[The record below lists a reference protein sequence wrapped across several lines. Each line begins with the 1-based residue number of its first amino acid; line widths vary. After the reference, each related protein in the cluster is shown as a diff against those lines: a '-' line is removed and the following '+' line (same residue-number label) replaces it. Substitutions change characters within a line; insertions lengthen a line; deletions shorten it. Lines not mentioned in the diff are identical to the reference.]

1 VNDSDGVRLGSVRE
15 WEGVGKRTATWGTDR
30 AVSKEEAKRSKPLA
44 KLCLRTV
51 DVLLGRLL
59 GLLSFG
65 LGDLIGRRLLDRLFG
80 DLGFGHVAQGVSR
93 S

>member
-1 VNDSDGVRLGSVRE
+1 MVNDSEGVRLGSVRE
-15 WEGVGKRTATWGTDR
+15 WEGVGRRTVTWGTDR
-30 AVSKEEAKRSKPLA
+30 VVSDKESKRSKR
-44 KLCLRTV
+44 LCLLTA
-51 DVLLGRLL
+51 DLLLGRLL
-59 GLLSFG
+59 ALLSFG